1 MDSGQHI
8 HQKRISRFFLL
19 KYLPVNRRRS
29 CTIYINERN
38 VDIHLPFKN
47 LRRTIMGTQGRKIV
61 DTDVGD
67 LVKLLN
73 KAYSDEWLAY
83 YQYWIGS
90 KVVRGPNKEAVI
102 AELTLHATEELG
114 HAVLLTTRI
123 IQLGGTPITKPEDWY
138 KHTNCGYDAPDDPF
152 IVKVLEQNIKG
163 EQCAIKSYNS
173 LLKKTRDK
181 DPVTYNMVLGILQM
195 EVEHEEDLQA
205 LLEDVNII
213 MKNK

>member
-1 MDSGQHI
+1 MNGLHTTSTGLVQKLSGVPTR
-8 HQKRISRFFLL
+8 KRLLPNSRSTR
-19 KYLPVNRRRS
+19 P
-29 CTIYINERN
+29 
-38 VDIHLPFKN
+38 KN
-47 LRRTIMGTQGRKIV
+47 WGMLSFSPR
-61 DTDVGD
+61 
-67 LVKLLN
+67 
-73 KAYSDEWLAY
+73 
-83 YQYWIGS
+83 
-90 KVVRGPNKEAVI
+90 
-102 AELTLHATEELG
+102 
-114 HAVLLTTRI
+114 RI
-123 IQLGGTPITKPEDWY
+123 IQLGGTPVTKPEDWY